1 MVPAGTGM
9 ARKNLSDALLERLI
23 RKQNWLKYQ
32 IEQSRIVAVGVNSPF
47 WKAYRKMMQD
57 KLDRCESE
65 LFNSE
70 PAITNEKL
78 RNLVTTIRN
87 LKMFIS
93 GPSDFEKSI
102 DAMEDKLEKIKAEI
116 DERKSKL

>member
-1 MVPAGTGM
+1 M

-23 RKQNWLKYQ
+23 RKQNWLKDQ